1 MIRPEL
7 IVVMRRWAEPALA
20 VAGTLIALWIVGATN
35 LRWGW
40 LSLILAAIILISGGL
55 WTREAIRRVR
65 FSTGDAG
72 GAGRVFVEEGR
83 ILYVGSIGNIQVE
96 LADITRIDIAVSKT
110 RLAKAHIGLVSD
122 SGEHVAPKPS
132 GQTWAS
138 VLLYT
143 PGGTPAAVPLN
154 AEGHDAF
161 IDALCT
167 LPGFRFDA
175 LNAAIL
181 KQRAAG
187 GHPPIV
193 TFWRRNT

>member
-7 IVVMRRWAEPALA
+7 MAIFRRWAEPALA
-20 VAGTLIALWIVGATN
+20 VAGTLIALWIVGGTD

-40 LSLILAAIILISGGL
+40 LSLILGLVILVAGVL

-65 FSTGDAG
+65 FSSSDAG
-72 GAGRVFVEEGR
+72 GGRVFVEEQR
-83 ILYVGSIGNIQVE
+83 ILYVGGIGNVQIE
-96 LADITRIDIAVSKT
+96 LGDVDRIDIALSKPNG
-110 RLAKAHIGLVSD
+110 KS
-122 SGEHVAPKPS
+122 
-132 GQTWAS
+132 WAS

-143 PGGTPAAVPLN
+143 QSGPPAAVPLN

-161 IDALCT
+161 IDALCS
-167 LPGFRFDA
+167 LPGFTFEA

-187 GHPPIV
+187 RFAPIV
-193 TFWRRNT
+193 TFWRREA